1 MELNKILQLY
11 PQQYIDYK
19 QQMSVEPENISMQ
32 HETLKVPELRL
43 LSLNRVSKMLGIRY
57 ATVLKL
63 VRTGRIKAI
72 TINNK
77 YKIPYINLVE
87 FVNGSNNNPA
97 IKQATPIENTQ
108 NRIDNL
114 LKEYAD

>member
-1 MELNKILQLY
+1 METNKILQLY
-11 PQQYIDYK
+11 PQQNTVYK
-19 QQMSVEPENISMQ
+19 QQMSIDPENISLQ
-32 HETLKVPELRL
+32 PDSLKISEFRL
-43 LSLNRVSKMLGIRY
+43 LSLNRASKMLGIRY
-57 ATVLKL
+57 SMVQKL

-77 YKIPYINLVE
+77 YKIPYINLVQ

-97 IKQATPIENTQ
+97 IKQAAPIENTQ

>member
-1 MELNKILQLY
+1 
-11 PQQYIDYK
+11 
-19 QQMSVEPENISMQ
+19 MSVELENLSLQ
-32 HETLKVPELRL
+32 HENLKVSELRL
-43 LSLNRVSKMLGIRY
+43 LSLNRASKILGIRY
-57 ATVLKL
+57 GTVQKL
-63 VRTGRIKAI
+63 IRTGRIKAI

-87 FVNGSNNNPA
+87 FVNGSINNPA
-97 IKQATPIENTQ
+97 TKQAVPIENTQ